1 MLKTEQYYELDE
13 DIVDYF
19 KGVER
24 DFAFAFDVSYLYQT
38 NTKLKQLISIK
49 KISDNLAVVLN
60 KEVLVTVNEDYFNAM
75 DEDIR
80 KILFEQEI
88 DKIVPNLEKGTL
100 KIVQPS
106 LKTSAGIVKKF
117 TYEKVERA
125 NETQR
130 LLAESKAEQD

>member
-117 TYEKVERA
+117 TYEKVVRA
-125 NETQR
+125 DETQR